1 MKESLEA
8 RVAQLAERSIRNA
21 KVGSSILPAGS
32 CSSRIRRKTSAEV
45 AQLAERGIR
54 NAKVGGSIPPFGLKP
69 SFFEGGFFIF
79 FGGRRVHF
87 EFAYNSSVPRGAL
100 EREFI
105 RVFLSTRVLQ

>member
-1 MKESLEA
+1 MLRLGVRFSP
-8 RVAQLAERSIRNA
+8 LA
-21 KVGSSILPAGS
+21 LLTW
-32 CSSRIRRKTSAEV
+32 IRRKTFAEV

-79 FGGRRVHF
+79 SGGRRVRS
-87 EFAYNSSVPRGAL
+87 EFAYNAIVPRGAL

-105 RVFLSTRVLQ
+105 GVFLSTRVLL